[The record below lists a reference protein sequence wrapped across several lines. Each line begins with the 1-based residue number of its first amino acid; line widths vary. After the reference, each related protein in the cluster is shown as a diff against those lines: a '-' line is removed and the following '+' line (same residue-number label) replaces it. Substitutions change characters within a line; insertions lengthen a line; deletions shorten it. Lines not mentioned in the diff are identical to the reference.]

1 MVTKEN
7 FVFRVNVHV
16 EILEITTHIV
26 GSRLIMIKCGLH
38 NCYNTSN
45 QAKNIFVKK
54 LVSYLN
60 LGNRHTCK

>member
-7 FVFRVNVHV
+7 FVFGVNMHV

-45 QAKNIFVKK
+45 QA
-54 LVSYLN
+54 
-60 LGNRHTCK
+60 

>member
-1 MVTKEN
+1 MVVRIKDMIKHNEFNEN
-7 FVFRVNVHV
+7 FVFRVNMHV

-45 QAKNIFVKK
+45 QA
-54 LVSYLN
+54 
-60 LGNRHTCK
+60 

>member
-7 FVFRVNVHV
+7 FVFRVNMHV

-38 NCYNTSN
+38 FTVIIL
-45 QAKNIFVKK
+45 QTKHKTF
-54 LVSYLN
+54 L
-60 LGNRHTCK
+60 